1 MVLPKDLTLEEA
13 IRINEEGQRYDGIEG
28 IDADGT
34 VHYVGEKMA
43 IMKEM
48 IGYECETMKLEE
60 TEERYRELDRKF
72 KAFAAQFE

>member
-1 MVLPKDLTLEEA
+1 
-13 IRINEEGQRYDGIEG
+13 
-28 IDADGT
+28 
-34 VHYVGEKMA
+34 MA

-72 KAFAAQFE
+72 KAFAAQFR